1 MTVEEIVERFSKARP
16 GYVLASYGEVGLP
29 FYRLRLRLAILEH
42 KELPPI
48 QEFVLRAVGAGVVER
63 EAIAEALG
71 LSESLVNTTLIDLI
85 NEDALEL
92 GFDTPAGEESLK
104 LTGHGRGLLSNA
116 VQVKS
121 TERIVEVDYDGL
133 LRIPVMPLHRYLEPR
148 DLDSLGVREIPPHP
162 IRRPQDPEVSAHTR
176 EIEQIAR
183 QVGGGRQQM
192 SDVLA
197 VRKIERASRV
207 FCRAVALVYRS
218 EGTRRSQGQVAFA
231 IGGQLSEAHAN
242 AFAKA
247 GLSVKLGIAKRGME
261 DAKVI
266 AGRVLGEEVVA
277 EMQTVAR
284 ESKESK
290 VPAPSVSAI
299 ETYEHPAILR
309 KALEESQS
317 RLLLISPWLRAG
329 VIDGDFLVLVEQA
342 LERGVEFFL
351 GWGMSAKEEGRGD
364 ADKEILRKLTALSK
378 RFKNFHLKRLG
389 RTHAKVLICDRR
401 FIVVTSFNWLS
412 FKGDPK
418 RTFRDERGTMVTI
431 ESHIDQQFDD
441 LSSRFS

>member
-1 MTVEEIVERFSKARP
+1 VTVEEVVERFSKARP

-29 FYRLRLRLAILEH
+29 FYRLRLRLAVLEH

-48 QEFVLRAVGAGVVER
+48 QEFVLRAVEAGLVER
-63 EAIAEALG
+63 GAIGEALG
-71 LSESLVNTTLIDLI
+71 LSESLVSTTLIDLI

-92 GFDTPAGEESLK
+92 GFDTPEGEETLK
-104 LTGHGRGLLSNA
+104 PTGNGRRLLSNA
-116 VQVKS
+116 VQIKS

-148 DLDSLGVREIPPHP
+148 DLDNLGVREIPPHP
-162 IRRPQDPEVSAHTR
+162 IRRPQDADLFAHTR
-176 EIEQIAR
+176 DIEQIAR
-183 QVGGGRQQM
+183 QLGGARQQL

-197 VRKIERASRV
+197 VRKIERANRV
-207 FCRAVALVYRS
+207 FSRAVALVYRP

-231 IGGQLSEAHAN
+231 VGGQLSEAHAN

-247 GLSVKLGIAKRGME
+247 GLNVKLGIAKRGME
-261 DAKVI
+261 DAKVL
-266 AGRVLGEEVVA
+266 AGRVLGEEIVA
-277 EMQTVAR
+277 ETQSPLVRDSEA
-284 ESKESK
+284 
-290 VPAPSVSAI
+290 PASPVSAI

-309 KALEESQS
+309 QALEESQS

-329 VIDGDFLVLVEQA
+329 VIDGDFLVSVEQA

-364 ADKEILRKLTALSK
+364 ADKEVLRKLTALSK
-378 RFKNFHLKRLG
+378 RYKNFHLNRLG

-401 FIVVTSFNWLS
+401 FIVITSFNWLS

-431 ESHIDQQFDD
+431 ESHVDQQFDD

>member
-1 MTVEEIVERFSKARP
+1 VTVEEVVERFSKARP

-29 FYRLRLRLAILEH
+29 FYRLRLRIAVLEH

-48 QEFVLRAVGAGVVER
+48 QEFVLRAVAADLIDR
-63 EAIAEALG
+63 EEIGRSLG
-71 LSESLVNTTLIDLI
+71 LSESLLNTTLIDLI

-92 GFDTPAGEESLK
+92 GSEVSVGEESLK
-104 LTGHGRGLLSNA
+104 LTAHGRELLSSS

-148 DLDSLGVREIPPHP
+148 DLDGLGVREIPPHP
-162 IRRPQDPEVSAHTR
+162 IRRPQDSELHAHTR

-183 QVGGGRQQM
+183 QLGGARQQL

-197 VRKIERASRV
+197 IRKIERASRV
-207 FCRAVALVYRS
+207 FSRAVALVYRP

-231 IGGQLSEAHAN
+231 VGGQLSEPHAD

-261 DAKVI
+261 DAKVV
-266 AGRVLGEEVVA
+266 AGRILGEEIVA
-277 EMQTVAR
+277 EAQSAPVAR
-284 ESKESK
+284 DSE
-290 VPAPSVSAI
+290 VPAPPVSAV

-309 KALEESQS
+309 QALEESQS

-329 VIDGDFLVLVEQA
+329 VVDGDFLVLIEQA

-364 ADKEILRKLTALSK
+364 ADKEVLRKLTALSK
-378 RFKNFHLKRLG
+378 RYRNFHLERLG

-401 FIVVTSFNWLS
+401 FVVVTSFNWLS

-431 ESHIDQQFDD
+431 ESHINQQFDD

>member
-1 MTVEEIVERFSKARP
+1 MTVEEVVERFSKARP

-29 FYRLRLRLAILEH
+29 FYRLRLRLAVLEH
-42 KELPPI
+42 KDVPPI
-48 QEFVLRAVGAGVVER
+48 QEFVLRAVGAGLVER
-63 EAIAEALG
+63 DVIGEALG
-71 LSESLVNTTLIDLI
+71 LSESLVSTTLVDLI

-92 GFDTPAGEESLK
+92 GFDTPEGEETLK
-104 LTGHGRGLLSNA
+104 LTGNGRGLLSKA
-116 VQVKS
+116 VQIKS
-121 TERIVEVDYDGL
+121 TERIVEIDYDGL

-148 DLDSLGVREIPPHP
+148 DLDRLGVREIPPHP
-162 IRRPQDPEVSAHTR
+162 IRRPQDSELSAHTR
-176 EIEQIAR
+176 DIEQIAR
-183 QVGGGRQQM
+183 QLGGARQQL

-207 FCRAVALVYRS
+207 FSRAVALVYRP

-231 IGGQLSEAHAN
+231 VGGQLSEAHAD

-247 GLSVKLGIAKRGME
+247 GLNVKLGIAKRGME

-266 AGRVLGEEVVA
+266 AGRVLGEEIVA
-277 EMQTVAR
+277 ETQSPNVRDA
-284 ESKESK
+284 EASAS
-290 VPAPSVSAI
+290 PVSAI

-309 KALEESQS
+309 RALEESQS

-329 VIDGDFLVLVEQA
+329 VIDGDFLVSVEQA

-364 ADKEILRKLTALSK
+364 ADKEVLRKLTALSK
-378 RFKNFHLKRLG
+378 RYKNFHLNRLG

>member
-1 MTVEEIVERFSKARP
+1 MTVEEVVERFSKARP

-29 FYRLRLRLAILEH
+29 FYRLRLRLAVLEH
-42 KELPPI
+42 KDLPPI
-48 QEFVLRAVGAGVVER
+48 QEFVLRAVSAGLL
-63 EAIAEALG
+63 EAPAIGEALG
-71 LSESLVNTTLIDLI
+71 LSESLVRTTLVDLV
-85 NEDALEL
+85 NADALEL
-92 GFDTPAGEESLK
+92 GPSSPGAEERLA
-104 LTGHGRGLLSNA
+104 LTGHGRGLLSHA
-116 VQVKS
+116 VEVKS
-121 TERIVEVDYDGL
+121 TERMVEVDYDGL
-133 LRIPVMPLHRYLEPR
+133 LRVPVSPLHRSLEPR
-148 DLDSLGVREIPPHP
+148 ELDRLGVREIPPHP
-162 IRRPQDPEVSAHTR
+162 IRRPEDAELHAQTR

-183 QVGGGRQQM
+183 QVGGARRQL

-197 VRKIERASRV
+197 VRRIERASRV
-207 FCRAVALVYRS
+207 FCPAVALVYRP

-231 IGGQLSEAHAN
+231 IGGQLSEPHAE
-242 AFAKA
+242 AFARA

-261 DAKVI
+261 DAKVL
-266 AGRVLGEEVVA
+266 AGRLLGEDVVA
-277 EMQTVAR
+277 ETQTASAVGDPEA
-284 ESKESK
+284 
-290 VPAPSVSAI
+290 APPPVTAV

-309 KALEESQS
+309 RALEECES

-329 VIDGDFLVLVEQA
+329 VIDGDFLVSLEHA
-342 LERGVEFFL
+342 LERGVDFFL

-364 ADKEILRKLTALSK
+364 ADKEVLRKLTALSK
-378 RFKNFHLKRLG
+378 RYGNFHLRRLG

-441 LSSRFS
+441 LASRFS

>member
-1 MTVEEIVERFSKARP
+1 MTVEEVVERFSKARP

-29 FYRLRLRLAILEH
+29 FYRLRLRLAVLEH

-48 QEFVLRAVGAGVVER
+48 QEFVLRAVAAGLVER
-63 EAIAEALG
+63 GAIGEALG
-71 LSESLVNTTLIDLI
+71 LSESLVSTTLVDLV

-92 GFDTPAGEESLK
+92 GFSTPAGEESLK
-104 LTGHGRGLLSNA
+104 ITGHGRGLLSNA

-121 TERIVEVDYDGL
+121 IERIVDVDYDGL

-148 DLDSLGVREIPPHP
+148 DLDRLGVREIPPHP
-162 IRRPQDPEVSAHTR
+162 IRRPQDPELYAHTR

-183 QVGGGRQQM
+183 QLGGARQQL

-207 FCRAVALVYRS
+207 FCRAVALVYRP

-261 DAKVI
+261 DAKVV
-266 AGRVLGEEVVA
+266 AGRLLGEEVVA
-277 EMQTVAR
+277 ETQSAPATRDSEA
-284 ESKESK
+284 
-290 VPAPSVSAI
+290 PAPPVSAV

-309 KALEESQS
+309 QALEESQS

-329 VIDGDFLVLVEQA
+329 VIDSDFLVSVEQV

-378 RFKNFHLKRLG
+378 RYKNFHLKRLG

-431 ESHIDQQFDD
+431 ESHINQQFDD
-441 LSSRFS
+441 FASRFA